1 MAVIGYLSSY
11 LPQAFAGSSFWTSS
25 PTFFFL
31 RLGILVLSV
40 PVAFLITQWW
50 RGELLQEFGKTSLFV
65 YWVHVELVYGVLTAP
80 IHRRLPFP
88 IALLAFALFTVAMF
102 GLVRLKAAIVRKG
115 RSPKLI
121 PSSAS

>member
-1 MAVIGYLSSY
+1 MAVMGYLLSY

-40 PVAFLITQWW
+40 PVAFFMTQWW
-50 RGELLQEFGKTSLFV
+50 RGELLQEFGKASLFV

-88 IALLAFALFTVAMF
+88 IAQIYLSLIEPPPRGKMLNALF
-102 GLVRLKAAIVRKG
+102 
-115 RSPKLI
+115 RSPRH
-121 PSSAS
+121 